1 MYMKVKTE
9 ADAWELANR
18 IFPGDYEHDPESLS
32 LAGYP
37 IHKSTQPGSNARICD
52 LNNRL
57 QLTYDNGHLENIWIE
72 ERLPKGTAA
81 TVGIY
86 KERIIFGEVTVQEVK
101 EIHYD
106 LIQGL
111 VAKTLD
117 DGRPGIEITLENGET
132 ASFGNENVAYI
143 RFS

>member
-18 IFPGDYEHDPESLS
+18 IFPGDYEHNPESLS
-32 LAGYP
+32 SAGYP
-37 IHKSTQPGSNARICD
+37 IYKSTRPGSNARICD
-52 LNNRL
+52 LSNRL
-57 QLTYDNGHLENIWIE
+57 ELTYDNGHSENIWIE
-72 ERLPKGTAA
+72 ERLPKGTAV

-106 LIQGL
+106 LIQGM
-111 VAKTLD
+111 VTKTLD
-117 DGRPGIEITLENGET
+117 DGREGIELTLEDGST
-132 ASFGNENVAYI
+132 ASFGNENVAYV